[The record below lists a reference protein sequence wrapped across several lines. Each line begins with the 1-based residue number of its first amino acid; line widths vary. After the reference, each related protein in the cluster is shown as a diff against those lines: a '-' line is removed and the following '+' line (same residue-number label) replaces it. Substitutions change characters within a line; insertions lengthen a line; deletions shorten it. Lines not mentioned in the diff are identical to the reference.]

1 MCILF
6 ISSVQH
12 KHNGYRLI
20 IASNRDEN
28 YNRPTLSANYWLE
41 DQNIIGGKIVHD
53 VK

>member
-20 IASNRDEN
+20 IASNRDEY
-28 YNRPTLSANYWLE
+28 YNRSTLPANYWSE
-41 DQNIIGGKIVHD
+41 DQDIIGGM
-53 VK
+53 